1 MSINF
6 FKGIF
11 NGIFNNNSAAEN
23 HHNTEGL
30 EERYDLIVRILNAK
44 TNNEGLEEYQSI
56 LDNEF
61 LEFASGVDS
70 LKEKEIALLTL
81 QEIQKELQLVASYPS
96 LFQKTIVAVG
106 GGFSAGKSTFLNNL
120 LGLKLKLPEDM
131 NPTTAIPTY
140 CLKGKKEVLM
150 GFSQNGGMVELPNL
164 AFDHQFLK
172 SLGFNLKE
180 IMPFM
185 LLSAPSVPFEFLCF
199 IDTPGFNPGNQG
211 YTGGDKEASKESL
224 KHAKHILWLIS
235 CERGGI
241 ESDDLEFLQELY
253 EEGKQVFIVL
263 SRADRRT
270 KSQLEEV
277 AKKIRETLKDN
288 GIEFLGICA
297 YSATR
302 YQEYKE
308 FSEKSHV
315 FNSLEKFLMKLNQRS
330 EKQNEILESLY
341 EVHSMYEKAIEQDAN
356 RFKRYQKA
364 LHSVKLDLMQK
375 GFDDFNNDATFNK
388 IKSLN
393 NEFSEQERSKEESL
407 AQLNEVIGLFKE
419 SIDKVFDRVSA
430 FTWEKYKEQND
441 DEEDEEENR
450 REFEEIKKM
459 VLYFRDWCMLYLDWY
474 DLSQEEIQKYRDW
487 IDYDNEL
494 LQLDYSLRNLSR
506 LKDFKETNEKTYQ
519 ECLNDEELQ
528 NNLREWRR
536 TKRR

>member
-6 FKGIF
+6 F
-11 NGIFNNNSAAEN
+11 NGIFNNNSTAEN

-30 EERYDLIVRILNAK
+30 KERYDLIARILNAK
-44 TNNEGLEEYQSI
+44 TSNEGLEEYQSV

-70 LKEKEIALLTL
+70 LKEKEIALLML

-140 CLKGKKEVLM
+140 CLKGQREVLM
-150 GFSQNGGMVELPNL
+150 GFSQNGGMVELPHL

-180 IMPFM
+180 IMPSM

-199 IDTPGFNPGNQG
+199 IDTPGFNPANQG
-211 YTGGDKEASKESL
+211 YTGGDKKASKESL

-241 ESDDLEFLQELY
+241 ESDDLEFLKELY
-253 EEGKQVFIVL
+253 EEEGKQVFIVL
-263 SRADRRT
+263 SRADRRA

-308 FSEKSHV
+308 FSEKSKV
-315 FNSLEKFLMKLNQRS
+315 FNSLEKFLKKLNQRS
-330 EKQNEILESLY
+330 EKQNEILGYLY
-341 EVHSMYEKAIEQDAN
+341 EVHSMYEKAIKQDAS

-375 GFDDFNNDATFNK
+375 GFDDFSDK
-388 IKSLN
+388 IFRRIEILEK
-393 NEFSEQERSKEESL
+393 EFAEQERSKEENL
-407 AQLNEVIGLFKE
+407 ARLNEVISLFKE
-419 SIDKVFDRVSA
+419 SVDKVFDRVSA
-430 FTWEKYKEQND
+430 FTWEKYKAEND
-441 DEEDEEENR
+441 DEEDDEANY

-459 VLYFRDWCMLYLDWY
+459 VLYFRDRSLFYLDWLE
-474 DLSQEEIQKYRDW
+474 LSEEEIQELRENV
-487 IDYDNEL
+487 DYFNDF
-494 LQLDYSLRNLSR
+494 LQLHYSLENLQTLR
-506 LKDFKETNEKTYQ
+506 EFKEEADNDYQ
-519 ECLNDEELQ
+519 ESLNDEELQ
-528 NNLREWRR
+528 NDLREWRR
-536 TKRR
+536 SKQR